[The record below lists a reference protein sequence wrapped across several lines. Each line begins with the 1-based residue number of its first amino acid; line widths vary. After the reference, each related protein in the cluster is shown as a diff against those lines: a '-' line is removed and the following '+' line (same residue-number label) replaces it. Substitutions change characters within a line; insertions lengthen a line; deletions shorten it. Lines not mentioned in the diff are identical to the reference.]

1 MALKVTRREQDG
13 ILILELKGRLA
24 FGEEDMLLNDEI
36 QHALVL
42 RRDHLVIDLD
52 GVAKIDSTSL
62 GTLLYARGELRRA
75 GGGLA
80 LSGLNRAQMQ
90 AFVIAKLETVF
101 DVYGSQ
107 LDAINSFFPER
118 HVAHYDLLAVV
129 NSMRNDH
136 APQMRG

>member
-36 QHALVL
+36 QHALLL
-42 RRDHLVIDLD
+42 RRARVVIDLG
-52 GVAKIDSTSL
+52 GVAKIDSTCL
-62 GTLLYARGELRRA
+62 GTLLYAREELIRV

-101 DVYGSQ
+101 DVYGSE
-107 LDAINSFFPER
+107 LDAANSFFPER

-136 APQMRG
+136 AHEMRS

>member
-36 QHALVL
+36 QHAMVL
-42 RRDHLVIDLD
+42 RRARLVIDLG

-62 GTLLYARGELRRA
+62 GTLLYAREELIRA

-101 DVYGSQ
+101 DVYGSE
-107 LDAINSFFPER
+107 LDAVNSFFPER
-118 HVAHYDLLAVV
+118 HVAHYDLLAAV
-129 NSMRNDH
+129 NSMRNERMH
-136 APQMRG
+136 EMHR